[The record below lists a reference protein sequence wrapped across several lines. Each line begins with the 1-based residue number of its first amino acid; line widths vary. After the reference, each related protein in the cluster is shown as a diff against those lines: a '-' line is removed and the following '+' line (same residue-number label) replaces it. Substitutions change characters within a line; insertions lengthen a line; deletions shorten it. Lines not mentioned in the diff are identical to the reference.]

1 MNLLSPLALYTPDK
15 RLDKKEEA
23 THLVEEFFDTLTCLA
38 DLESRYFADWVAKW
52 GSSYNAIGAADI
64 TCRESVYTAAE
75 RYLSLKELLWRIA
88 LSLKDKRNSPL
99 LESMETV
106 KGYFNLND

>member
-15 RLDKKEEA
+15 RLDTKEEA

-52 GSSYNAIGAADI
+52 GSSYASIGAADI
-64 TCRESVYTAAE
+64 TCRESLYTAAE
-75 RYLSLKELLWRIA
+75 QYLSLKELLWRIE
-88 LSLKDKRNSPL
+88 LSLKDKSNGPL